1 MRSLF
6 ISPHFSQLSLKL
18 KYLITNYTNGNTDST
33 KTIRA
38 NLEQIFIEIGTAACT
53 RSRCCFSLYHLFF
66 YLIQYYPQ
74 SIHTSFS
81 KIQKVSKF
89 AQFSFKTTHISGCKN
104 VHIYT
109 FATLTMQLCMVTVAL
124 YNNNLFFF
132 FFFSLTIQ
140 VPSLSQWPQQLSKEE
155 EDKYP
160 TTNSAQPNHYH
171 RNPFQRFIIH
181 HNIDP
186 KSTSKQTKPSEN
198 PTQNQAKPTKEPT

>member
-38 NLEQIFIEIGTAACT
+38 NLEQIFIEIGTAART

-66 YLIQYYPQ
+66 CLIQYYPQ

-89 AQFSFKTTHISGCKN
+89 AQFSFKTTHISVCKN

-124 YNNNLFFF
+124 YNNNLLFFF
-132 FFFSLTIQ
+132 LSHHSS
-140 VPSLSQWPQQLSKEE
+140 SLSFPMATTTQQRRRRQISNHQLS
-155 EDKYP
+155 
-160 TTNSAQPNHYH
+160 TTQPLPPQPISTVY
-171 RNPFQRFIIH
+171 NPPQH
-181 HNIDP
+181 
-186 KSTSKQTKPSEN
+186 
-198 PTQNQAKPTKEPT
+198 

>member
-38 NLEQIFIEIGTAACT
+38 NLEQIFIEIGTAART

-66 YLIQYYPQ
+66 CLIQYYPQ

-132 FFFSLTIQ
+132 FFFSLS
-140 VPSLSQWPQQLSKEE
+140 PFKFPLFPNGHN
-155 EDKYP
+155 
-160 TTNSAQPNHYH
+160 NSAKKKKTNIQPPTQH
-171 RNPFQRFIIH
+171 
-181 HNIDP
+181 
-186 KSTSKQTKPSEN
+186 N
-198 PTQNQAKPTKEPT
+198 PTITTATHFNGL